1 MSRAHISTSVRQRIC
16 AEARYRCGY
25 CLAQQ
30 DIIGVQLHVEHIK
43 PESAGG
49 SSEPDN
55 LWLAC
60 SECNLH
66 KGAQTQLLDPQTG
79 EVAPLFHPRLQRWD
93 EHFRWSE
100 DATEILG
107 MTPTG
112 RATVLALSL
121 NQPFM
126 LRARRRWAMVGWH
139 PPKD

>member
-1 MSRAHISTSVRQRIC
+1 VLALTTYAVRQRVH
-16 AEARYRCGY
+16 AEASYRCSY
-25 CLAQQ
+25 CLTQQ
-30 DIIGVQLHVEHIK
+30 DVIGMELHIDHIT

-49 SSEPDN
+49 KSDPQN

-66 KGAQTQLLDPQTG
+66 KGAQTHSLDPESG
-79 EVAPLFHPRLQRWD
+79 ERVSLFHPRLQRWD

-100 DATEILG
+100 DGTEILG
-107 MTPTG
+107 TSPTG
-112 RATVLALSL
+112 RATVLALRL

-126 LRARRRWAMVGWH
+126 VRARRRWVMVGWH